1 MSWFSTLA
9 VTNMLTVSLVL
20 MNLTG
25 KKKKEKRKGVTF
37 LTNSTQM
44 ISTTTVKMLQKSKN
58 VLGGAGGEN
67 SLFLDGA

>member
-1 MSWFSTLA
+1 
-9 VTNMLTVSLVL
+9 
-20 MNLTG
+20 
-25 KKKKEKRKGVTF
+25 
-37 LTNSTQM
+37 M